1 MIVRRVLKCG
11 AEVGRYIEVTKK
23 TAKGYYGKT
32 LRSSEEFFIAETL
45 NNFKEVEVVTISVGK
60 VELEALKHA
69 VHVHHEL
76 TPQWEKVL
84 EKRPEIIKVWNLQ
97 GVVYIWPAIIKRRI
111 FGRVPNVY
119 IEIKS
124 REYESKQYDGKRKA
138 STRLLDWNN
147 SLNGYLANK
156 ELHGRCQPM
165 KHRKPG
171 QIAKVSGKIVRCK
184 KREYGCEGCVFNDI
198 LLCPCIVSN
207 HPDPPDC
214 IDDGIIF
221 INV

>member
-1 MIVRRVLKCG
+1 MIIRRVLKCG
-11 AEVGRYIEVTKK
+11 AEVGRYIEITKK
-23 TAKGYYGKT
+23 VKNGYYGKT
-32 LRSSEEFFIAETL
+32 LCSSKEFFVAETL
-45 NNFKEVEVVTISVGK
+45 NNFKEFKVVTISVSK
-60 VELEALKHA
+60 VELEALKYAIHI
-69 VHVHHEL
+69 HHEL
-76 TPQWEKVL
+76 TPQWKKVL
-84 EKRPEIIKVWNLQ
+84 EKEPEIIKVWNLQ
-97 GVVYIWPAIIKRRI
+97 GIVYIWPAIIKRRI

-124 REYESKQYDGKRKA
+124 REYEPKQYDGKRKA

>member
-97 GVVYIWPAIIKRRI
+97 GVVYIWPAVIKRRI

-124 REYESKQYDGKRKA
+124 REYESK
-138 STRLLDWNN
+138 S
-147 SLNGYLANK
+147 
-156 ELHGRCQPM
+156 
-165 KHRKPG
+165 
-171 QIAKVSGKIVRCK
+171 
-184 KREYGCEGCVFNDI
+184 
-198 LLCPCIVSN
+198 
-207 HPDPPDC
+207 
-214 IDDGIIF
+214 DD
-221 INV
+221 V